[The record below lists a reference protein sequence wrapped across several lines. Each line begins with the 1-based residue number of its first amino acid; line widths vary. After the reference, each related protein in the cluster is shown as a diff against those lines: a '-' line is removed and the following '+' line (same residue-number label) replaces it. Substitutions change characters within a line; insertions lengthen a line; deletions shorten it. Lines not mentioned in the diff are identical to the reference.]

1 MANNTDK
8 IPNYTPSPQNGNIM
22 PPLNKADYPTRFT
35 KETAKIIGKRGGAA
49 TREKYKF
56 KDALIRALYTK
67 VKDENGKMTTNLD
80 IISKTAIEEAKKN
93 PRFWELVRDTVGDK
107 PVEKQAILHDFGEDA
122 IIRIGFDE
130 TGETDDTGD

>member
-1 MANNTDK
+1 MANNTK
-8 IPNYTPSPQNGNIM
+8 KVPNYTPSPKNGNIM
-22 PPLNKADYPTRFT
+22 PPLNKADHPTRFT

-80 IISKTAIEEAKKN
+80 IISKSAIEEAKKN

-107 PVEKQAILHDFGEDA
+107 PIEKQAISHDFGGDA
-122 IIRIGFDE
+122 VIRIGFDE
-130 TGETDDTGD
+130 DEEDDIL